1 MARPKKE
8 IDKNQFENL
17 CALQCTKEEMCGFF
31 DISEKTLDSWCKRT
45 YGQGFS
51 LVFNQKRGRGKISL
65 RRAQF
70 RLAEKN
76 ANMAI

>member
-31 DISEKTLDSWCKRT
+31 DISEKLTMFLD
-45 YGQGFS
+45 YII
-51 LVFNQKRGRGKISL
+51 V
-65 RRAQF
+65 
-70 RLAEKN
+70 
-76 ANMAI
+76 